1 MDIHGVGEELSWQNV
16 SFFSDY
22 FTSFVSAL
30 DSTMK
35 ENAALKQLVSNNS
48 EEAKSL
54 VFKVAFEAAMR
65 ENGQSLAH
73 DLTSEGLNQGDDAQT
88 KTAATDEERQRL
100 KKELEAL
107 THQLNQ
113 WNANVESLKPKL
125 PKDDVEEQCARLKAD
140 IFDIQNEIDS
150 VRESHKFIHTKL
162 AFQHQCEQLE
172 KERDALAKQRLEWED
187 KLESVKYEEALQ
199 ENFKQRCVLLKEQVE
214 TMRIENETIIEAVEK
229 HQQTG
234 EDSAQECKNLEDEF
248 ASLAEL
254 NQILRNRFED
264 IESQKNKVARQENVQ
279 QRRVLLKAK
288 VEAMRIENL
297 TIIEAIEQ
305 HWQTDEDST
314 QECKNL
320 EDEIESLA
328 EQSQTLQDRLDEAKS
343 QLPQKDKRYEE
354 LMLEKEQKLKKL
366 EQLHNQITDVI
377 VKLGRE
383 KCRTKECEAITVSCD
398 FLQKESEKL
407 EKHFKSL
414 TKEYEKEK
422 AKQEKNKKAV
432 EHVETLRLANHVQ
445 QQEIDL
451 LEEEFIELKA
461 MSESYKHL
469 HKDKAEVEAKNK
481 QLSKR
486 KKQLEKDL
494 LKLRQRE
501 EEIRKVT
508 DQTSEVR
515 RENYGLYKEVLT
527 LESHIGKEKLL
538 KAHLNSLKALKQRQ
552 LKLMETISNLEVKGQ
567 KGFNNYR
574 NQIETCVAELEKLHE
589 ENEALRSEYENSF
602 VALKSQDI
610 LQITLKYKEKNIIKM
625 TKLNE
630 KTNSDI
636 KRLNDKLE
644 QKEEKRWERAGPSS
658 HY

>member
-1 MDIHGVGEELSWQNV
+1 MNNLGVGEEVSWQNV

-22 FTSFVSAL
+22 VKSFVSAL

-35 ENAALKQLVSNNS
+35 ENAALRQLVSNDS

-54 VFKVAFEAAMR
+54 VFKLAFEAAMR

-73 DLTSEGLNQGDDAQT
+73 NLTLEALNQGDDAQT
-88 KTAATDEERQRL
+88 KTVDEEKQKL
-100 KKELEAL
+100 VETLDS
-107 THQLNQ
+107 LNEERDT
-113 WNANVESLKPKL
+113 WNAKVESLKQSL
-125 PKDDVEEQCARLKAD
+125 AEDDSKERYYQLKAD
-140 IFDIQNEIDS
+140 IYDARKEIDGI
-150 VRESHKFIHTKL
+150 VETFEYFRRQEKFKRLCKKL
-162 AFQHQCEQLE
+162 EEELDDLATE
-172 KERDALAKQRLEWED
+172 KLEWED
-187 KLESVKYEEALQ
+187 KLESVKYEVALQ
-199 ENFKQRCVLLKEQVE
+199 ENFEQRCVLLKEQVE

-234 EDSAQECKNLEDEF
+234 EDSTQEYKNLEDEF

-305 HWQTDEDST
+305 HWQTDEDSA

-328 EQSQTLQDRLDEAKS
+328 EQSQILQNRLDEAKS
-343 QLPQKDKRYEE
+343 QLPQKNKRCEE
-354 LMLEKEQKLKKL
+354 LMLDKEQKLKQC
-366 EQLHNQITDVI
+366 EQLQDQITDVI
-377 VKLGRE
+377 GKLGRE
-383 KCRTKECEAITVSCD
+383 TCRTKECEAITVSCGA
-398 FLQKESEKL
+398 LQKENEKL

-552 LKLMETISNLEVKGQ
+552 IKLMETISNLEVKSQ
-567 KGFNNYR
+567 KGFDNYR

-589 ENEALRSEYENSF
+589 ENEALRSEYKNLF
-602 VALKSQDI
+602 VALKSQDMV
-610 LQITLKYKEKNIIKM
+610 QITLKYKEKNIIKM

-644 QKEEKRWERAGPSS
+644 QKEEKSWERAGPSS